1 MSGKPLVVGGKL
13 KLKGSSSSKAAKKE
27 PSQSSSTE
35 SAIGKKRSSEE
46 AVGGSSEGSSSSS
59 SHSEGKEVHLTE
71 AQRRFK
77 EKKRALEEKR
87 VKQLAK
93 TTLRDRIDDFNAKL
107 SRLTEH
113 NDIPRVSAA
122 GNG

>member
-13 KLKGSSSSKAAKKE
+13 KLKGSSSSKGAKKE
-27 PSQSSSTE
+27 PSPSSSTE

-46 AVGGSSEGSSSSS
+46 AAGTSSSAN
-59 SHSEGKEVHLTE
+59 SEDKEVHLTE

-87 VKQLAK
+87 AKELAK

-107 SRLTEH
+107 ARLTEH